1 LSSRF
6 TGGSQK
12 AGPPAL
18 EAQQELVIK
27 TLRRA
32 GQTPVTYAEL
42 RRAGIELPASVISEL
57 ELAGMPIERCY
68 GGAHGERRVVGV
80 RLAEPTPG
88 ESVAEPTPG
97 ESVAEPSPGESVAD
111 PTPWEP
117 VAEPTPEE
125 PVLEPAPESE
135 ALPQSVPG
143 STSAPAPALVRT
155 SARTAASPAGRW
167 NPVVV
172 YRPWAADRRLL
183 APLALAVAAVIVAV
197 LVLTGLG
204 GGNAAGPRTASAPRT
219 PAKSRAAATPSAT
232 ARHATTTTP
241 ASVPAPRTP
250 VSSALATQL
259 EGQGHSLLNAGRY
272 AGAIP
277 VLRRALAAT
286 GEQTN
291 ACLEPISNTCLTY
304 AYALYDLGRA
314 LRLSGDSA
322 AAVPILEA
330 RLQIDNQRPTVAAE
344 LQLAR
349 ERAA

>member
-1 LSSRF
+1 MDRGPYPRSSPEVEALSSRF
-6 TGGSQK
+6 TGGSRK
-12 AGPPAL
+12 PTPSVL

-42 RRAGIELPASVISEL
+42 RKAGIELPASVISEL

-80 RLAEPTPG
+80 RLAEP
-88 ESVAEPTPG
+88 A
-97 ESVAEPSPGESVAD
+97 
-111 PTPWEP
+111 
-117 VAEPTPEE
+117 PEE
-125 PVLEPAPESE
+125 QVLEPAPEPE
-135 ALPQSVPG
+135 AQSHPIPR
-143 STSAPAPALVRT
+143 STSTPAPAPVPG
-155 SARTAASPAGRW
+155 SARTAASPSSGW
-167 NPVVV
+167 NPVVA
-172 YRPWAADRRLL
+172 YRPWAAGRRVL
-183 APLALAVAAVIVAV
+183 APIALALAAVIVAV
-197 LVLTGLG
+197 LVLIGLG
-204 GGNAAGPRTASAPRT
+204 GGAARLHSASAPRA
-219 PAKSRAAATPSAT
+219 PAKPRAAATPSS
-232 ARHATTTTP
+232 TTP
-241 ASVPAPRTP
+241 AATTSTAAPAPAPPAP
-250 VSSALATQL
+250 VSPALATQL
-259 EGQGHSLLNAGRY
+259 EGQGHSLLDAGQY

-291 ACLEPISNTCLTY
+291 ACLEPTSDTCLTY